1 MDAIFEDAVYGADRA
16 VYFLE
21 GINLPSIS
29 Y

>member
-1 MDAIFEDAVYGADRA
+1 MDAILEGFVYGADQG

>member
-1 MDAIFEDAVYGADRA
+1 MDAILEGAVYGTDQA